1 MVANDETLNLSTGGS
16 LEVLIK
22 ADTHRSWAG
31 VLHKG
36 EKKDFSDEAY
46 SLQFWGSEKKI
57 SIFLYNENLN
67 SLLLKSTF
75 ELELNKWYHIVATW
89 DSENVKLYINGELN
103 NTMANSIGEVRN
115 TDGGLVIG
123 AQLSEK
129 YNDSLGYVGFNGII
143 DLVRVYNRALLDSEI
158 LNNYNDIGL

>member
-1 MVANDETLNLSTGGS
+1 MNLSTGGS

-22 ADTHRSWAG
+22 ADTNRVWAG

-57 SIFLYNENLN
+57 SIYLLNDSLN
-67 SLLLKSTF
+67 SLLLKSTD
-75 ELELNKWYHIVATW
+75 ELELNTWYHIVATW

-103 NTMANSIGEVRN
+103 NSMANTIGEVR
-115 TDGGLVIG
+115 TTEGGLVIG

-129 YNDSLGYVGFNGII
+129 YSDSYGNVGFDGII
-143 DLVRVYNRALLDSEI
+143 DLVRIYNRALLDSEI
-158 LNNYNDIGL
+158 LSNYNEIGL